1 MPRAKK
7 AGAVPTEYQLLTHK
21 GRQIDE
27 SKSPD
32 YCGSCTIELH
42 IAQME
47 DKSSWVQGFL
57 DQWYELGGGVPD
69 EPKKTAVL
77 FTEERQAARAADKAL
92 IAQFAVGLLRDG
104 TGSYDADDVALRNR
118 TKDAL
123 NRARVMLEEFKKFE
137 V

>member
-1 MPRAKK
+1 MPRAKRTD
-7 AGAVPTEYQLLTHK
+7 AVPTDKALVQDLE
-21 GRQIDE
+21 D
-27 SKSPD
+27 
-32 YCGSCTIELH
+32 GS
-42 IAQME
+42 
-47 DKSSWVQGFL
+47 
-57 DQWYELGGGVPD
+57 
-69 EPKKTAVL
+69 
-77 FTEERQAARAADKAL
+77 ARALGISPLIAAPYGRDRDREL

>member
-1 MPRAKK
+1 MPRAKR
-7 AGAVPTEYQLLTHK
+7 AGVVPTDYQLLTHK

-27 SKSPD
+27 SKSPG
-32 YCGSCTIELH
+32 YCGSCTLEVH

-47 DKSSWVQGFL
+47 DKSSWVQSFL
-57 DQWYELGGGVPD
+57 TQWYELGGGVP
-69 EPKKTAVL
+69 
-77 FTEERQAARAADKAL
+77 ADKPTVVVPVKESPEDRAL

-104 TGSYDADDVALRNR
+104 TGAYDADDVALRNR

>member
-1 MPRAKK
+1 MVASEDGTL
-7 AGAVPTEYQLLTHK
+7 AEVVPLVVITPTQDK
-21 GRQIDE
+21 
-27 SKSPD
+27 
-32 YCGSCTIELH
+32 
-42 IAQME
+42 E
-47 DKSSWVQGFL
+47 D
-57 DQWYELGGGVPD
+57 
-69 EPKKTAVL
+69 
-77 FTEERQAARAADKAL
+77 RAL

>member
-7 AGAVPTEYQLLTHK
+7 AGAAVVASEDGTLAEVVPLVVITPTQDK
-21 GRQIDE
+21 
-27 SKSPD
+27 
-32 YCGSCTIELH
+32 
-42 IAQME
+42 E
-47 DKSSWVQGFL
+47 D
-57 DQWYELGGGVPD
+57 
-69 EPKKTAVL
+69 
-77 FTEERQAARAADKAL
+77 RAL